1 MANYLSDPHYSRY
14 HERLG
19 QIKEQKKR
27 TSQKCNDD
35 RGSSK
40 RPRQDEDGQIKFL
53 ALNADI
59 VEDLITISI
68 VNDTYL
74 VEKILEDDGSV
85 VEVLMWE
92 AFNGIGLDKSLL
104 RPARPIYG
112 FTNQLILKRGLVML
126 LVTLG

>member
-1 MANYLSDPHYSRY
+1 M
-14 HERLG
+14 
-19 QIKEQKKR
+19 
-27 TSQKCNDD
+27 
-35 RGSSK
+35 
-40 RPRQDEDGQIKFL
+40 

-68 VNDTYL
+68 MNDTYL
-74 VEKILEDDGSV
+74 VEKILKDDGSV
-85 VEVLMWE
+85 VEVLIWE